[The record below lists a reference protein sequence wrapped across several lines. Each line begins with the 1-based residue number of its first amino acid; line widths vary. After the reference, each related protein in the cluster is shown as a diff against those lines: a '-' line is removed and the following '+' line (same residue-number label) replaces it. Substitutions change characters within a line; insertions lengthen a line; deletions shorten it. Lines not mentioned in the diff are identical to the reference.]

1 MRRKLLILSAM
12 FFIIATMILGCGKH
26 KADPNEVTN
35 FLKDL
40 SGYSTDFTME
50 FKNDKQTLTYEGK
63 QFYNKSLG
71 YRMELGQDRVF
82 IYKNDKIYVNDLK
95 SGLKY
100 TTDQEFDYLYRI
112 SFIKEYLK
120 MLYTNEEI
128 KYDFKDID
136 GIKYQLIE
144 LVIPGGNRETSKA
157 VMYVNMKSN
166 FPEKVL
172 IYDVNNNEKVK
183 ISYNNFEANPELN
196 EDLFEVE

>member
-1 MRRKLLILSAM
+1 MRRKLLILFAV
-12 FFIIATMILGCGKH
+12 FFMISTMISGCDK
-26 KADPNEVTN
+26 KSENPNEVTN

-50 FKNDKQTLTYEGK
+50 FKNDKQTLNYEGK
-63 QFYNKSLG
+63 QFYSKTLG
-71 YRMELGQDRVF
+71 YRMELGQDRIF
-82 IYKNDKIYVNDLK
+82 IYKNDKIYVNDVK

-128 KYDFKDID
+128 KYDFKDVN

-144 LVIPGGNRETSKA
+144 LIVPGGNRETSKA
-157 VMYVNMKSN
+157 VMYVNMKNN

-172 IYDVNNNEKVK
+172 IYDINNNEKIK
-183 ISYNNFEANPELN
+183 ITYSNFVANPELS
-196 EDLFEVE
+196 EDLFKV